1 MRTFIRHPSDI
12 PIEIV
17 YEDDAGGTERFLNN
31 ISSGGLSF
39 TAREALTEGA
49 IVRVRITI
57 IQPMFEAR
65 GRIVW
70 CRKDEFGY
78 DVGIEFVETKDIF
91 KARMV
96 EQVCHIEHYKREMQ
110 EKEGRLLSGREAA
123 MEWISKYA
131 GSFQEES
138 IK

>member
-1 MRTFIRHPSDI
+1 MRSFIRHPSDI
-12 PIEIV
+12 PIEIL
-17 YEDDAGGTERFLNN
+17 YENESDSAERFLNN

-39 TAREALTEGA
+39 TAREALIEGA
-49 IVRVRITI
+49 IVRVRIPI

-70 CRKDEFGY
+70 CRKEELGY